1 MVESGRGFTE
11 NRYLCRQIITDRE
24 NAMTTETFI
33 HLHADD
39 DVRSLALQK
48 AKYPNVD
55 MNYALDQIA
64 GRQKARQKLPLWAA
78 TDGII
83 YPPHLSMEQCS
94 SEFTATY
101 KARLVR
107 EMIGHLRSSSL
118 PTAPFLLV
126 DLTAGFGVDFTMM
139 AKALSENGFSD
150 GKMVCVEQQEGLC
163 DVVRHNL
170 PLLGVSQAEV
180 ICADSVSFL
189 HDLVFADVIF
199 IDPARRN
206 VHGGRTYAISDCTPE
221 ILSIEQ
227 ELLSKA
233 HYVVLKL
240 SPMLDIVATVEAL
253 GIERVREVHVIS
265 VANECKELLVVLSE
279 QGDSTKVFCVNDQFS
294 FSYPY
299 PENTPVPIAQL
310 LSEGWYLYEPN
321 ASLMKAK
328 CFGMICKQYGV
339 EAIGSN
345 SHLFVSPYLLTDFPG
360 RKFHISAISS
370 MNKKDLKTH
379 LKGITQANITT
390 RNFPLSVQELR
401 RRLKLRDG
409 GNTYI
414 FATTIGQT
422 DHRLFIC
429 QLP

>member
-48 AKYPNVD
+48 AKYPNMD

-253 GIERVREVHVIS
+253 GFERVREVHVIS

-299 PENTPVPIAQL
+299 PENTPVPKAQL

-345 SHLFVSPYLLTDFPG
+345 SHLFVSPYLLADFPG

-379 LKGITQANITT
+379 LKGFTQANITT

-414 FATTIGQT
+414 FATTVGQT